1 MDEKKGI
8 KELTELFVAAGA
20 LFQLGKKVK
29 EDGIGTEDIA
39 IVFSELLTKYPVIVA
54 GIDGIKEA
62 VEEAKDLDGAE
73 IAALVAVVTAEIE
86 KVEAV

>member
-1 MDEKKGI
+1 MDEKKGT
-8 KELTELFVAAGA
+8 KELTELFIALGA

-39 IVFSELLTKYPVIVA
+39 IVFSELLVKYPVIVA

-62 VEEAKDLDGAE
+62 IEEVKDLDGAE
-73 IAALVAVVTAEIE
+73 ISELVKTVIGEVE
-86 KVEAV
+86 KVEAI